1 MINIKLISLRAVIM
15 FPFHYIMHRAIHTQV
30 VLRKGI
36 FLICKTVS
44 FEALLVRKRDTET
57 GGQDWENL
65 APYSLEAAIALLPIP
80 FRYGSSPMLPP
91 PDTNP
96 VRLNLSCVC
105 GSGRTFFFPVIAL
118 PVDCF
123 VAFFLTAHFLKDKCH
138 VFYVLYILD
147 LIRVPCIY

>member
-105 GSGRTFFFPVIAL
+105 GSGRTFFFSCHSTSCRL
-118 PVDCF
+118 PCG
-123 VAFFLTAHFLKDKCH
+123 FLPHGPLPQRQVSCLLCL
-138 VFYVLYILD
+138 VYLRLN
-147 LIRVPCIY
+147 